1 MSDPPEAGI
10 SSYNPPAKEFSSPI
24 TNGQSNT
31 PNSTGAAHQ
40 GIGAGGKC
48 IGEIDAARPL
58 SSHSPN
64 VTQVIKQPPRPMEA
78 TNPALPVG
86 PQENAQVKTIQ
97 SNQSFPSQRVQGGQ
111 LSPSNM
117 QVNSQLSASPQVRPS
132 SSSPH
137 QNAGLQSEMELK
149 TSVTGLAASNGP
161 PAPSLDV
168 AHTSSM
174 PMQPSTSTPIKNQ
187 YSNVPGS
194 SSPVPGPVSQS
205 ASVPTASPA
214 APHGSLYPS
223 PPNSIPSQLSPGQ
236 QASPAG
242 LKPQP
247 APSNIPLGSA
257 PALIPAQ
264 SSSGPFPAQS
274 SGDQAVNN
282 QPSSGPVP
290 SQSLAGPMPPQPMA
304 GSGPFPSSHSMGG
317 PIPPQ
322 SSGGP
327 NPPQLSGAPFPS
339 QSSAAPFPPQPPG
352 GPFPPQQKSGQYP
365 PQSSAGPFSM
375 QPSAGQYP
383 SQSLSGPLPP
393 QLSTRSF
400 PTMTPGGQFPP
411 RPPAGPYYGPQGSG
425 PMPPPQSSGPFS
437 SPSSASGPFMSQPPG
452 GGPPSSASFP
462 PSIPNPPIQSSSSYP
477 PFSSATSPP
486 SSSAQVQSQPYPS
499 FPSNAPPSRPPFPQS
514 SSQQYTPP
522 MSQPQ
527 FPPSSASSSLSSP
540 PGPFNS
546 PPAYAQSPQYMSGPQ
561 PPPSLHPIAP
571 PGSSMPPRPPM
582 PSQYPPRPS
591 FPPANQPGNWAQAN
605 GIPSQLQAESITR
618 QPVPSG
624 VPMYQ
629 QGSQQMPPGMQQP
642 SGMGGSMQQ
651 MPMNDTSQLSKR
663 YSQPQAGYQQQQQ
676 QQYQPGG
683 SIGNTGSVDRMSSQ
697 FRGLSV
703 TRDGFNKLWGADC
716 YDLLQTRNILPP
728 DKVEPPKIQLHQE
741 YLDGVNCRPDIFRCT
756 LTKIPET
763 NSLLQK
769 SRLPL
774 GILIHPFK
782 DVNNLPVVQC
792 NIIVRCRACRTYIN
806 PFVYFVDNRR
816 WKCNLCFR
824 VNEMPE
830 EFQFDPVTKT
840 YGDPSRR
847 PEIRSST
854 IEYIAPSEY
863 MLRPPQAAVYLFL
876 LDVSC
881 GAVEIGYLNSV
892 CDVLFEEL
900 SQLPGDSRTQIG
912 FIAYDSALHFFALA
926 DGLSQP
932 QHLVVSDT
940 TEVFLPRPDNLLVNL
955 QECKELVQDLLS
967 QLPTLFLNSHDSGS
981 ALGPALQAAYKLM
994 APTGGRVTVFQTCL
1008 PSVGV
1013 GALKPRGNE
1022 LSNKEAPTQHLNPA
1036 TDFYKRLALDCSG
1049 QQVAVDLFILG
1060 NKYTDLATLSGVSQF
1075 SGGCI
1080 HHLPSFDGRSNF
1092 ETSVLERS
1100 FHRYLSRKIG
1110 FEAVMRIRCSRGL
1123 SIHTF
1128 HGHFFVRSTDLLS
1141 LPNVNPDAGYGMQ
1154 VAIDES
1160 LADLQNVCFQAA
1172 LLYTSSK
1179 GERRIRVHTLCL
1191 PLAANV
1197 GDVVCAAD
1205 QQCIVGLLAK
1215 MAVDRSH
1222 QSSPADARDAF
1233 INVATDVLSTYRV
1246 LQTAGPSS
1254 GLLSPHSLRLLPLY
1268 ILALLKH
1275 VAFRARQG
1283 SLDERVFAMCQ
1294 MKCLPLSM
1302 LMQEIYPDLYPI
1314 HSLNEQPSYK
1324 NVDGQIIPCP
1334 PRLHLSAEK
1343 LDSRGVFLLDRGDK
1357 IIIYVGRL
1365 VSPQF
1370 CQEAF
1375 GVPQFAAIQDDV
1387 YELSAL
1393 ENPVSELLHNF
1404 IRQLQSE
1411 KPYEATLQ
1419 IVREDSRHRML
1430 FIEKLVE
1437 DRSESALSYYEFLQ
1451 HLKAQVK

>member
-1 MSDPPEAGI
+1 MSDAPEIGV
-10 SSYNPPAKEFSSPI
+10 SRYNPPTAEFSNPI
-24 TNGQSNT
+24 ANGQPSTSNSMESGNRHEISEEKCT
-31 PNSTGAAHQ
+31 GETDSVGSMPSYSTTVNQGTKLPQGQMDSMKSVPLVGNS
-40 GIGAGGKC
+40 
-48 IGEIDAARPL
+48 
-58 SSHSPN
+58 
-64 VTQVIKQPPRPMEA
+64 V
-78 TNPALPVG
+78 
-86 PQENAQVKTIQ
+86 NAQVKPIQ
-97 SNQSFPSQRVQGGQ
+97 PNPNFPSQKIQGGQ
-111 LSPSNM
+111 ASPSSM
-117 QVNSQLSASPQVRPS
+117 ITNSQSSMSSQTIPS
-132 SSSPH
+132 SNSSNLNVNLLSQTDQKSIISGH
-137 QNAGLQSEMELK
+137 SS
-149 TSVTGLAASNGP
+149 TNGP
-161 PAPSLDV
+161 PVPSELPHKPV
-168 AHTSSM
+168 M
-174 PMQPSTSTPIKNQ
+174 GQPSTSTPIKNQ
-187 YSNVPGS
+187 HPAVPGS
-194 SSPVPGPVSQS
+194 SNLGPGPDSIGAHVSSTES
-205 ASVPTASPA
+205 ATSSQD
-214 APHGSLYPS
+214 SLHPS
-223 PPNSIPSQLSPGQ
+223 ADHSIPSQHSPGRQ
-236 QASPAG
+236 PPSAP
-242 LKPQP
+242 LKPQTL
-247 APSNIPLGSA
+247 PSQMPSSSA
-257 PALIPAQ
+257 P
-264 SSSGPFPAQS
+264 
-274 SGDQAVNN
+274 
-282 QPSSGPVP
+282 GPVP
-290 SQSLAGPMPPQPMA
+290 PQPSAGPLPAQPPGAPFSNQP
-304 GSGPFPSSHSMGG
+304 GPH
-317 PIPPQ
+317 PPQ
-322 SSGGP
+322 SIV
-327 NPPQLSGAPFPS
+327 
-339 QSSAAPFPPQPPG
+339 
-352 GPFPPQQKSGQYP
+352 GQP
-365 PQSSAGPFSM
+365 PQSSAGPVPSQSSAGPFPPQPTAGSYVPQSLGGPFQPPSGPYPPQSSASQFPM
-375 QPSAGQYP
+375 QPSVGRYPLQPSSGTIPPHSSSGQYP
-383 SQSLSGPLPP
+383 SQTSD
-393 QLSTRSF
+393 
-400 PTMTPGGQFPP
+400 GQFPLKP
-411 RPPAGPYYGPQGSG
+411 STGPYYSPSSSG
-425 PMPPPQSSGPFS
+425 PMPPPQSS
-437 SPSSASGPFMSQPPG
+437 SGPLPPHSSSGVFPSQPPLALA
-452 GGPPSSASFP
+452 P
-462 PSIPNPPIQSSSSYP
+462 SSSSFPSSYPNPSLQSSAGYP
-477 PFSSATSPP
+477 PFSNSGAAPPTSTAQAPP
-486 SSSAQVQSQPYPS
+486 QLFAP
-499 FPSNAPPSRPPFPQS
+499 FPSKALPNRPPFPQPS
-514 SSQQYTPP
+514 G
-522 MSQPQ
+522 QPFNPSMPQ
-527 FPPSSASSSLSSP
+527 HPFPAPPSNNSYNPGP
-540 PGPFNS
+540 PGPFTS
-546 PPAYAQSPQYMSGPQ
+546 STTSYPGPVQSSQYMSGPQ
-561 PPPSLHPIAP
+561 LPLQAKHAPSQVHPNAPLP
-571 PGSSMPPRPPM
+571 PGNNMAPRQPI
-582 PSQYPPRPS
+582 PSQYPPRPP
-591 FPPANQPGNWAQAN
+591 FPSTNQSGGWAQAN
-605 GIPSQLQAESITR
+605 GIPSQPLPMEPVTR
-618 QPVPSG
+618 QPVP
-624 VPMYQ
+624 MYPP
-629 QGSQQMPPGMQQP
+629 GTQQMPPGMQ
-642 SGMGGSMQQ
+642 SSVGMGAGIQQ

-663 YSQPQAGYQQQQQ
+663 YPQQQAGYQQ
-676 QQYQPGG
+676 YPSGTSMGNSG
-683 SIGNTGSVDRMSSQ
+683 SIERVSSQ

-703 TRDGFNKLWGADC
+703 ARDGFNKLWGADC

-728 DKVEPPKIQLHQE
+728 DKVEPPKVQLHQE

-792 NIIVRCRACRTYIN
+792 NTIVRCRTCRTYIN
-806 PFVYFVDNRR
+806 PFVYFVDHRR

-824 VNEMPE
+824 VNDMPE

-881 GAVEIGYLNSV
+881 GAIELGYLNSV

-967 QLPTLFLNSHDSGS
+967 QLPTLFLNSHDNGS

-1008 PSVGV
+1008 PSVGA
-1013 GALKPRGNE
+1013 GALKARGNE
-1022 LSNKEAPTQHLNPA
+1022 GSTKEAPAQHINPA

-1049 QQVAVDLFILG
+1049 QQVAVDLFVLG

-1080 HHLPSFDGRSNF
+1080 HHLPHFDGRSNF
-1092 ETSVLERS
+1092 ESSVLDRS

-1197 GDVVCAAD
+1197 NDVVCAAD

-1222 QSSPADARDAF
+1222 QSSTGDARDAF
-1233 INVATDVLSTYRV
+1233 INVATDVLSTYRL

-1275 VAFRARQG
+1275 VAFRAGQG
-1283 SLDERVFAMCQ
+1283 VRLDERVFAMCQ

-1314 HSLNEQPSYK
+1314 HSLSEQPTFK
-1324 NVDGQIIPCP
+1324 NVEGQVVPCP

-1343 LDSRGVFLLDRGDK
+1343 LDSRGVFLLDRGK
-1357 IIIYVGRL
+1357 ALIIYVGRL

-1370 CQEAF
+1370 CQDAF

-1387 YELSAL
+1387 YELHTL
-1393 ENPVSELLHNF
+1393 ENPVSELLNNF